1 MLLSRSIAMQTIV
14 FIICVIIILKC
25 LPFLTAAMYFAPEA
39 MAKLGFAAAFFL
51 AIGLI
56 DK

>member
-1 MLLSRSIAMQTIV
+1 MQTIV